1 MFLPEAEKRIA
12 KLVFIAGNI
21 MSSAHVMNNSL
32 LCLTFGYPRPGNRE
46 TNWWTLKESCFR
58 FLEMMLLPEAEKR
71 IAKLVCIAWLCYSVS
86 GNIMSSAH
94 VMKSSLICLLAC
106 EYPPFVTSFVLSSED
121 QETGKRI
128 GLNSHRCS
136 CEELTRKY
144 TGTDRIVKL
153 FTL

>member
-1 MFLPEAEKRIA
+1 
-12 KLVFIAGNI
+12 
-21 MSSAHVMNNSL
+21 
-32 LCLTFGYPRPGNRE
+32 
-46 TNWWTLKESCFR
+46 
-58 FLEMMLLPEAEKR
+58 
-71 IAKLVCIAWLCYSVS
+71 
-86 GNIMSSAH
+86 MSSAH
-94 VMKSSLICLLAC
+94 VMKSSLICLL

-153 FTL
+153 FTLTLLYLNYNNPLSTYGILLP